1 MRLTQSGAA
10 LDSSRLPLHSP
21 LTSPFAPD
29 MSVKEV
35 ASKVGPD
42 FLYCSK
48 ISHPPK
54 VIADQKTTEFFADFT
69 QEEERILK
77 AGNICAPIESMD
89 IPEMDYEL
97 GLVVGIAG
105 GVLLETLQHI
115 VDVARY
121 VVVDVQAL
129 TRTIDSETG
138 LIGLQNLEDT
148 IFYDMLEDIH
158 FLKAA
163 RNEALFIDIENVS
176 QTMCLIVSE
185 GKNGCR
191 IYSKDQE
198 FCVPAFPAIE
208 VDLIGAGDSFLAG
221 FSAGLYKGVPMEQA
235 VLMGNYFGGLA
246 VSQVGIPLFT
256 ASQLESTDET
266 RNEVLI
272 EKKSVLHPHCT
283 FGQLVITWTMV
294 LQAKP

>member
-1 MRLTQSGAA
+1 MTRSFFREARLCIVWGGGGS
-10 LDSSRLPLHSP
+10 LDLSSPMCFKHS
-21 LTSPFAPD
+21 
-29 MSVKEV
+29 V

-121 VVVDVQAL
+121 VVVDVQV
-129 TRTIDSETG
+129 
-138 LIGLQNLEDT
+138 N
-148 IFYDMLEDIH
+148 
-158 FLKAA
+158 FLSILPFVKISGTHKDHRF
-163 RNEALFIDIENVS
+163 RNWPDWA
-176 QTMCLIVSE
+176 
-185 GKNGCR
+185 
-191 IYSKDQE
+191 SK
-198 FCVPAFPAIE
+198 
-208 VDLIGAGDSFLAG
+208 
-221 FSAGLYKGVPMEQA
+221 
-235 VLMGNYFGGLA
+235 FGGYYFL
-246 VSQVGIPLFT
+246 
-256 ASQLESTDET
+256 
-266 RNEVLI
+266 
-272 EKKSVLHPHCT
+272 
-283 FGQLVITWTMV
+283 
-294 LQAKP
+294 

>member
-1 MRLTQSGAA
+1 MQ
-10 LDSSRLPLHSP
+10 
-21 LTSPFAPD
+21 
-29 MSVKEV
+29 V

-121 VVVDVQAL
+121 VVVDVQVNFL
-129 TRTIDSETG
+129 SILPFVKISGNGSE
-138 LIGLQNLEDT
+138 IG
-148 IFYDMLEDIH
+148 
-158 FLKAA
+158 
-163 RNEALFIDIENVS
+163 V
-176 QTMCLIVSE
+176 
-185 GKNGCR
+185 
-191 IYSKDQE
+191 
-198 FCVPAFPAIE
+198 
-208 VDLIGAGDSFLAG
+208 
-221 FSAGLYKGVPMEQA
+221 
-235 VLMGNYFGGLA
+235 
-246 VSQVGIPLFT
+246 
-256 ASQLESTDET
+256 
-266 RNEVLI
+266 
-272 EKKSVLHPHCT
+272 
-283 FGQLVITWTMV
+283 
-294 LQAKP
+294 

>member
-1 MRLTQSGAA
+1 MTRSFFREARLCIVWGGGGS
-10 LDSSRLPLHSP
+10 LDLSSPMCFKHS
-21 LTSPFAPD
+21 
-29 MSVKEV
+29 V

-163 RNEALFIDIENVS
+163 RNEALFIDIENYLKLEFPFLQPVNLS
-176 QTMCLIVSE
+176 QRMRHVTKFSLK
-185 GKNGCR
+185 KNPYYIR
-191 IYSKDQE
+191 
-198 FCVPAFPAIE
+198 
-208 VDLIGAGDSFLAG
+208 
-221 FSAGLYKGVPMEQA
+221 
-235 VLMGNYFGGLA
+235 
-246 VSQVGIPLFT
+246 T
-256 ASQLESTDET
+256 ALSGS
-266 RNEVLI
+266 
-272 EKKSVLHPHCT
+272 
-283 FGQLVITWTMV
+283 
-294 LQAKP
+294 